1 MNIED
6 YFESDRFFNSLYPLK
21 NIFIEN
27 ETYTNVH
34 LIEYLVDISI
44 KYSILF
50 GGKDNFSTNGLDEFM
65 KNVTSYISSM
75 DLKNIISLKDDYY
88 LKEYVSKLYADELL
102 KKLNLTRDRLSDEH
116 LIMGLCSYVV
126 RNLKGKDY
134 IFHAFNSAMYESI
147 KEYGINPN
155 MKFTSQQ
162 EIDMINN
169 IFEKYGITNIF
180 GWQKL
185 NCENKGSYSMTSSF
199 SYSYGVRS
207 PEWFSEFTGDSF
219 PFNPKEEYKK
229 EAFVEGDYP
238 AAKNNLLVLMNKKQ
252 FSSEDVNSVLDF
264 FDKNWKIYAN
274 KVPILAVIPGTDLE
288 DTLVEDYS
296 KYLLND
302 EYYKGNLERIIDFCL
317 ENYAIDGQTTETID
331 TSNAVFITLPKYSEL
346 IKKVTLQSLL
356 SVENDIEKEDDV
368 IDYNKRVRGLH

>member
-50 GGKDNFSTNGLDEFM
+50 GGKDNFSTNGLDEFI

-147 KEYGINPN
+147 KENGINPN

-185 NCENKGSYSMTSSF
+185 NCENKVSYSMTSSF

-229 EAFVEGDYP
+229 EAFVEGDYA
-238 AAKNNLLVLMNKKQ
+238 AAKNNLLVL
-252 FSSEDVNSVLDF
+252 
-264 FDKNWKIYAN
+264 I
-274 KVPILAVIPGTDLE
+274 DLFG
-288 DTLVEDYS
+288 
-296 KYLLND
+296 KLN
-302 EYYKGNLERIIDFCL
+302 YKF
-317 ENYAIDGQTTETID
+317 
-331 TSNAVFITLPKYSEL
+331 
-346 IKKVTLQSLL
+346 
-356 SVENDIEKEDDV
+356 
-368 IDYNKRVRGLH
+368 